1 MLPGEPLIMT
11 VCVLCAGVEAVCAE
25 AAPRTTARMTAIKA
39 EFRPTS
45 SSQVLLVTGSMN
57 MVSSVPAD
65 SILNFRVGL
74 RPYLGVP
81 ARFSWFGRRI
91 CNAVPGV
98 EQRQGYR
105 GTVSLGHSQR
115 YRLRGF

>member
-1 MLPGEPLIMT
+1 MS
-11 VCVLCAGVEAVCAE
+11 VCVVDAGPDPVCAE

-45 SSQVLLVTGSMN
+45 SSQVSLVTGSMN
-57 MVSSVPAD
+57 MVAPCPSD
-65 SILNFRVGL
+65 LILNFRLGL

-105 GTVSLGHSQR
+105 GTVSL
-115 YRLRGF
+115 